1 MLKMCRPGATIDEN
15 VIEED
20 QDKFSEI
27 WFEDVIHKTLES
39 RRGIAE
45 TKWHDQELIM
55 AFMSSESRLGN
66 VDFLHAN
73 LVVAS
78 EKIQLSEEF
87 SPIELIQQIIN
98 HRDGK
103 FIFDC

>member
-1 MLKMCRPGATIDEN
+1 MLKMCRPGATINEN
-15 VIEED
+15 IFEED

-73 LVVAS
+73 LVIAGA
-78 EKIQLSEEF
+78 KIQLGEELR
-87 SPIELIQQIIN
+87 PIEFVRQIFN
-98 HRDGK
+98 PRNGD